1 MKVYAI
7 CSDGSHAEI
16 ARLDGLETVT
26 ATPELADATT
36 DDDLRKLCP
45 DIDFTI
51 SSISEINRETMR
63 LACEL
68 GDAIIAVA
76 RILASRASISVE
88 ESLYYIESLIC
99 AAQGSEECLYKLSDE
114 AIVVD
119 DYISKHRAESM
130 EPHPVIVIFPA
141 LDTLRCRTLR
151 DLYGQGV
158 DAGPLAS
165 RPGLIRPADDW
176 PMEGR
181 NGKTQRRIARW
192 KDSQPI
198 SRWIILKQR

>member
-7 CSDGSHAEI
+7 CSDGLHAEI

-26 ATPELADATT
+26 ATPELAEATP
-36 DDDLRKLCP
+36 DDELRKLCP

-51 SSISEINRETMR
+51 SGISEINRETMR

-68 GDAIIAVA
+68 GDVIIAVA

-88 ESLYYIESLIC
+88 ESLYYIENLIC
-99 AAQGSEECLYKLSDE
+99 AAHGSEECLYKLSGE
-114 AIVVD
+114 AIAVD

-141 LDTLRCRTLR
+141 LETPSRRTLR

-158 DAGPLAS
+158 DAGPLGLPSGTDPS
-165 RPGLIRPADDW
+165 R
-176 PMEGR
+176 
-181 NGKTQRRIARW
+181 
-192 KDSQPI
+192 
-198 SRWIILKQR
+198 

>member
-7 CSDGSHAEI
+7 CFDGLYAEI
-16 ARLDGLETVT
+16 ARLAGLETVT
-26 ATPELADATT
+26 ATPELAEATP
-36 DDDLRKLCP
+36 DDELRKPCP

-51 SSISEINRETMR
+51 SGISEINRETMR

-68 GDAIIAVA
+68 GDAIIGVA

-88 ESLYYIESLIC
+88 ESLYYIENLIC
-99 AAQGSEECLYKLSDE
+99 AAQGSEECLYKLSDK

-141 LDTLRCRTLR
+141 LVTLRLRTLR

-165 RPGLIRPADDW
+165 RPGLTRPADD
-176 PMEGR
+176 GL
-181 NGKTQRRIARW
+181 RRAETGE
-192 KDSQPI
+192 
-198 SRWIILKQR
+198 LKGGQHNEALDDLRKQG